1 MAKKHEEIDL
11 ETALKERFERWDNIY
26 KNGANDPFWQDGVN
40 LKFVRQHIIHY
51 KSEMEKQIKDGNFPE
66 IYFRETPPEIE
77 NSYMARPDEIRR
89 NALKSLETLKENKT
103 LEYIKRK
110 AVTMEKSFV
119 DKTSARSLINS
130 LTNLSDAIEKDDL
143 VVMRRYE
150 NVDNL
155 LSEID
160 RCAKKLQEYV
170 PPENSQMTLF
180 DMSEEDEI
188 LDLRL

>member
-77 NSYMARPDEIRR
+77 NSYMARPDEIRK

-130 LTNLSDAIEKDDL
+130 LASLSDAIEKDDL

-150 NVDNL
+150 NIDNL
-155 LSEID
+155 LSAID
-160 RCAKKLQEYV
+160 ICAKKLQEYV
-170 PPENSQMTLF
+170 PPENSQITLF